1 MCSILH
7 PLRDILEVHLGYA
20 LRIQEDSIELEVR
33 NQECLMTERYVKLA
47 MLVLLTL
54 IVGCSSKDSRDNMSV
69 KADVYKLGRIS

>member
-1 MCSILH
+1 
-7 PLRDILEVHLGYA
+7 
-20 LRIQEDSIELEVR
+20 
-33 NQECLMTERYVKLA
+33 MTERYVKLA